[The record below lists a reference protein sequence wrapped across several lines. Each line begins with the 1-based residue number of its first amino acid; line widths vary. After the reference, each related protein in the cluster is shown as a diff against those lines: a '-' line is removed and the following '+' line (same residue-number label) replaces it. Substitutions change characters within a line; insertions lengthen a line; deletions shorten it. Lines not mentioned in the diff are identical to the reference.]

1 VVTTFSACAGN
12 GESGR
17 PTVVASFYP
26 LAYVAER
33 VGGDRVEV
41 RNLAPP
47 GVEPHDLELSP
58 RDIDRVED
66 ARLVLVLGDDF
77 QPAVE
82 RAAER
87 NAATVSLI
95 EKLDVQGRDPHVWLD
110 PVLMTK
116 VVSEV
121 AGALIRLDPTHRDEF
136 ADRAQRLVNEVAAL
150 DGRYRAGLA
159 ACSRREIV
167 TAHEAF
173 GRLAERYGLTET
185 AIAGLSPEAEPDA
198 ARLAELTDLIRR
210 NRVTTVF
217 SEELVSPR
225 VADALAREAG
235 VRTDVLDPLEGLAPR
250 DIEAGATYFTVMDKN
265 LAKLRAALGCG

>member
-1 VVTTFSACAGN
+1 M
-12 GESGR
+12 
-17 PTVVASFYP
+17 
-26 LAYVAER
+26 AYVAEQI
-33 VGGDRVEV
+33 GGDAVRVH
-41 RNLAPP
+41 NLTAP

-58 RDIDRVED
+58 RDVDRVED
-66 ARLVLVLGDDF
+66 ASLVLVLGNDF

-87 NAATVSLI
+87 NAATVSMI
-95 EKLDVQGRDPHVWLD
+95 DKLAVQGDDPHVWLD
-110 PVLMTK
+110 PGLMTK
-116 VVSEV
+116 VVAEV
-121 AGALIRLDPTHRDEF
+121 AAALSRLDPTHRDEF
-136 ADRAQRLVNEVAAL
+136 ADRAQRLTAEVAAL

-159 ACSRREIV
+159 KCSRREIV

-173 GRLAERYGLTET
+173 GRLADRYGLTQT

-198 ARLAELTDLIRR
+198 ARLAELADLIRR
-210 NRVTTVF
+210 TGVTTVF

-235 VRTDVLDPLEGLAPR
+235 VRTDVLDPLEGLAEG
-250 DIEAGATYFTVMDKN
+250 DAGATYFTVMDAN